1 MGPEPEDHI
10 RTGKKIKATTRE
22 PNGAAFMLRCSEL
35 GLVVDEVLSSYT
47 MGMVYDLLIEKEND
61 TVKYP
66 VLATQEDFDAF

>member
-1 MGPEPEDHI
+1 
-10 RTGKKIKATTRE
+10 
-22 PNGAAFMLRCSEL
+22 MLRCSEL

-47 MGMVYDLLIEKEND
+47 MGMVYDLLTEKEND